1 MDNML
6 GSLLLLALLILPSA
20 LQQQTKTV
28 DQKIDELGGWLERW
42 KAFSV
47 ENQAEQEVTLKEVV
61 AAAEGVRAQ
70 LEKLLVDIVELVN
83 VTRGQ
88 IDTSQLLGELETL
101 RGCQAVS
108 AAVQVSQVLMF
119 VGYLLTI
126 FIVYMVKRCQKASE
140 RKQNQEFELIEQKLQ
155 ANKAKRRAAAA
166 SARTQPEITSQ
177 PGPSRK

>member
-1 MDNML
+1 MDNIV
-6 GSLLLLALLILPSA
+6 GSLLLLALFILPST

-28 DQKIDELGGWLERW
+28 DQKIVELGGWLERW

-61 AAAEGVRAQ
+61 AAAVGVRAQ
-70 LEKLLVDIVELVN
+70 LEKLLVDFAELVN
-83 VTRGQ
+83 VTVGQ
-88 IDTSQLLGELETL
+88 NATSQLLAEMQTL
-101 RGCQAVS
+101 RGRQAVS

-166 SARTQPEITSQ
+166 SAKSA
-177 PGPSRK
+177 PGPS